1 MLDIRG
7 HMDNWL
13 KKCAQGVGKLHKAL
27 AKSPGYDRCINKIQ
41 GNIVNIPIFQ
51 VNQNC

>member
-13 KKCAQGVGKLHKAL
+13 KKLHKAL